1 MNVDNNRKNYMY
13 IASRDMNREQFSE
26 LVFRAKG
33 DDRSLT
39 EFARLC
45 HVSTSTL
52 SRIINMQNLKASSV
66 ELLKAITENAAE
78 DSGVSFDL
86 LMSANGYARVEMIE
100 AEEVACQT
108 DQYLIEGSDV
118 ESFLNAVRGDMKSS
132 RSDRG
137 KVYRLQ
143 QKQFV
148 ARIEMYRA
156 SLQKYIHDQGHD
168 IGVFQS
174 KESTEE
180 YKDSTVPFD
189 FIIETDA
196 LSADQKKWV
205 FCIRDIGLE
214 DVNRVFY
221 EVFYMLYLLQP
232 KENQYK
238 LTILMSQKRAF
249 DKLCSMFQDVRIRDP
264 FSVMLINEKTRRIV
278 KEFIP
283 NH

>member
-52 SRIINMQNLKASSV
+52 SRIINMQNSKASSV

-108 DQYLIEGSDV
+108 DQYLIEGADV
-118 ESFLNAVRGDMKSS
+118 ATEGDMKSS
-132 RSDRG
+132 RSDRE

-143 QKQFV
+143 QKKAAV
-148 ARIEMYRA
+148 RIEMYRTF
-156 SLQKYIHDQGHD
+156 LQKYIHDQGHD
-168 IGVFQS
+168 IGAFQS
-174 KESTEE
+174 KGSTEE
-180 YKDSTVPFD
+180 CKDSTVPFD

-238 LTILMSQKRAF
+238 LTILMRQKRAF